1 MGMDDIYRF
10 VDYFFAAQPSKR
22 GNPLQK
28 FFFFSPMSRARPGTG
43 LVPWLRWDQSVADDW
58 SAGGIA
64 KAAVLPDQ
72 RVFWFFGLADLGG
85 QSEDA
90 TKE

>member
-1 MGMDDIYRF
+1 M
-10 VDYFFAAQPSKR
+10 
-22 GNPLQK
+22 
-28 FFFFSPMSRARPGTG
+28 
-43 LVPWLRWDQSVADDW
+43 ADDW

>member
-43 LVPWLRWDQSVADDW
+43 LVPMTV
-58 SAGGIA
+58 
-64 KAAVLPDQ
+64 
-72 RVFWFFGLADLGG
+72 
-85 QSEDA
+85 EA
-90 TKE
+90 TKPIGPVAALGSISG